1 MPWNEDELSASVP
14 YHAGSPWP
22 SMRGNARNTG
32 KSPLVFGDGGFQRAE
47 PMAFRRWQTG
57 NGIFSTPIVGADE
70 TIYVGSADKLFY
82 ALDPVSGEQ
91 RWTHET
97 GECID
102 CAGCIDREG
111 TVWFV
116 SCDAGLY
123 GVTPAGEQTWRLNL
137 FEDRQHFTP
146 STIYWWEANVSLGPN
161 GWLYAGNDDFNLYA
175 IEPGKGVHWAYL
187 SGLHTWTNPS
197 FGDDGAVYF
206 ISFDLSC
213 YALDAETGKVRWRS
227 DVGNFV
233 ASSPAVAPDGTVVFG
248 GFDGVVQALDPVD
261 GRPRWKLATG
271 GPIYATAAIA
281 DDGTIYIGSE
291 DGNLYAIDPSG
302 PSVVWTFYT
311 GDAIRSSAVLGPDPE
326 GESPYLIYVGGGNGL
341 IYAIDPAGR
350 RRWSLDTR
358 IGGGGVDAPN
368 INASLALGRT
378 GLSTASAAGEVFFVP
393 YHLYLDAPETPGLVV
408 DPGDGF
414 PKDGAHL
421 YYVTPGG
428 TIVDTPLGAS
438 AGEEDAPEVDAAQ
451 ALSFRLLS
459 RRGGKAQAAK
469 LEPEGIEVDID
480 PPLPHRIALHPN
492 RAQLDVVPVRPA
504 SDDGPFSLSIRARFT
519 AGDEQGEVAGTFLA
533 RRAGRP
539 DAPPIEEL
547 PDRPFKI
554 THMAVFDPTVVP
566 SFDQIGIAS
575 LTVHARAVHVDA
587 ERGKVV
593 VWGLQ
598 KFGMDDDGEAVQIAV
613 PRHLYW
619 AMDGIYEDGR
629 TTLTARGCNFELTSF
644 PVPLDELRLS
654 GSWAGD
660 QGPAIGTSLVA
671 EVDVVSRFRLLR
683 RLFGGG
689 DQDRKVQRAA
699 TPVPWSRL
707 LAFAQTWIPDLKA
720 LRGSLPLVLRSLSR
734 TLPLALRVPRRKLWG
749 PWGLIGEDGWFR
761 GAGNFRS
768 SADEG
773 TSEPSVEV
781 ERLEFDPRRNRIT
794 AEVRATGKTAEAF
807 GGLVPGILVVDTD
820 VAEPLL
826 VDYDGATSIQRDAGG
841 KRWSVEL
848 ALPRSFDPAARA
860 WKVYLLLDT
869 AEIGEIEIGGGMLGR

>member
-22 SMRGNARNTG
+22 CMRGNARNTG
-32 KSPLVFGDGGFQRAE
+32 KSPLVSGDSGFERAAA
-47 PMAFRRWQTG
+47 MVFRRWQTG

-70 TIYVGSADKLFY
+70 TIYVGSADKRFY
-82 ALDPVSGEQ
+82 ALDPVTGDE
-91 RWTHET
+91 RWTRET

-102 CAGCIDREG
+102 CAGCIDRKG
-111 TVWFV
+111 NLWFV

-123 GVTPAGEQTWRLNL
+123 GLTTSGEEVWSLNL
-137 FEDRQHFTP
+137 FENRQHFTP

-175 IEPGKGVHWAYL
+175 IEPGKGVRWAYL
-187 SGLHTWTNPS
+187 SGLHTWTNPA

-206 ISFDLSC
+206 ISFDLNC
-213 YALDAETGKVRWRS
+213 YALDAETGTVHWRS
-227 DVGNFV
+227 DIGNFA

-248 GFDGVVQALDPVD
+248 GFDGVVRGLDPVN
-261 GRPRWKLATG
+261 GRLRWKLATS

-291 DGNLYAIDPSG
+291 DGNLYAIDPSV

-326 GESPYLIYVGGGNGL
+326 GESPYLIYAGGGNGL

-358 IGGGGVDAPN
+358 VGAGDVDAPN

-393 YHLYLDAPETPGLVV
+393 YHLYLDKPRTPGLET
-408 DPGDGF
+408 DPGDGY
-414 PKDGAHL
+414 PTDGAHL

-428 TIVDTPLGAS
+428 TIVDTPLDVAPGD
-438 AGEEDAPEVDAAQ
+438 GDPPEVHAAQ

-459 RRGGKAQAAK
+459 RKGGRAQPAR
-469 LEPEGIEVDID
+469 LDPEGVEVEIE
-480 PPLPHRIALHPN
+480 PPLPHRITVHPN
-492 RAQLDVVPVRPA
+492 RAQLNVVPVRPA
-504 SDDGPFSLSIRARFT
+504 ADDGPFSLSIRARFDT
-519 AGDEQGEVAGTFLA
+519 GDERGEVTGTFRA
-533 RRAGRP
+533 RRAPGP
-539 DAPPIEEL
+539 ESPAIDAL
-547 PDRPFKI
+547 PDLPFKI
-554 THMAVFDPTVVP
+554 THMAVFDPTIVP
-566 SFDQIGIAS
+566 SFDQIGISS

-587 ERGKVV
+587 ERGKAV

-598 KFGMDDDGEAVQIAV
+598 KFGMDDDGEAVQIPV

-619 AMDGIYEDGR
+619 AMDGVYDRGR

-654 GSWAGD
+654 GSWDGDAGP
-660 QGPAIGTSLVA
+660 GLGASLVA

-683 RLFGGG
+683 RLFGGR
-689 DQDRKVQRAA
+689 DEERKVQRAA
-699 TPVPWSRL
+699 TPVPWSRM
-707 LAFAQTWIPDLKA
+707 LAFAQAWIPDLAA
-720 LRGSLPLVLRSLSR
+720 LRASLPLVIRALTR

-761 GAGNFRS
+761 GSGNFRS
-768 SADEG
+768 SADDASGEH
-773 TSEPSVEV
+773 TVEV
-781 ERLEFDPRRNRIT
+781 ERLEFDPRRNRIA
-794 AEVRATGKTAEAF
+794 AEIRAIGETAEAF

-826 VDYDGATSIQRDAGG
+826 VDYDGATSIQRDPEG
-841 KRWSVEL
+841 KLWSVEL
-848 ALPRSFDPAARA
+848 ALPRTFDPAART

-869 AEIGEIEIGGGMLGR
+869 ATIGEMEIGARSA